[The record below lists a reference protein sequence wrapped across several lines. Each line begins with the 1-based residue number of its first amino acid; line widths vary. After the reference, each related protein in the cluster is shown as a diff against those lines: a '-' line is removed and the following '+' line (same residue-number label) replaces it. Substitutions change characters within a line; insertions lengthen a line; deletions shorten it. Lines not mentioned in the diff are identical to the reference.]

1 MWNMRSEDRLREWKE
16 FRHRIDKLPFEQAVT
31 ETVHLWSYAPFV
43 NHYLDKIP
51 PIEWPGPWD
60 LLNENR
66 YDDTAK
72 ALGMLYTLHL
82 SEHGKNHSFAFAK
95 ASDST
100 GLENYNLVYV
110 DNGIYVLNFAF
121 DEVISKEQLV
131 KDVPAVR
138 IIFETNVDLSQ
149 YQ

>member
-1 MWNMRSEDRLREWKE
+1 MWNMKSEDRLKEWKE
-16 FRHRIDKLPFEQAVT
+16 FRHQIDKLPFERAVIQ
-31 ETVHLWSYAPFV
+31 TVHLWSYAPFV

-51 PIEWPGPWD
+51 PWRWPGPWD

-72 ALGMLYTLHL
+72 ALGMLYTLLL
-82 SEHGKNHSFAFAK
+82 SEHGKNHTLAFAK

-110 DNGIYVLNFAF
+110 DSGLYVLNFAF
-121 DEVISKEQLV
+121 DEVISKEQLG
-131 KDVPAVR
+131 KEVPAVH
-138 IIFETNVDLSQ
+138 IMFETNLQLSQ